1 MGSIA
6 INRLVSRIIG
16 QYDHN
21 YNGVVDLKKPER
33 EVERRETRQTPD
45 YIEYSTW
52 TRRKLFEAADTNGDQ
67 KVTAEELT
75 AEISKFDKN
84 GDGKLETRGWF
95 WNPRQEYDDF
105 EDTFGEGL
113 VSQIQVPIPHPPTP
127 PLPPHIPGTKSDA
140 LYA

>member
-1 MGSIA
+1 MGAIA

-33 EVERRETRQTPD
+33 EVERRETRHTPD

-52 TRRKLFEAADTNGDQ
+52 TRRKLFEAADTNDDQ
-67 KVTAEELT
+67 KVTEEELT
-75 AEISKFDKN
+75 AQIAKFDKN

-105 EDTFGEGL
+105 EDAFGEGL
-113 VSQIQVPIPHPPTP
+113 VSQIHVPIHHPPTP
-127 PLPPHIPGTKSDA
+127 PIPPH
-140 LYA
+140 YA